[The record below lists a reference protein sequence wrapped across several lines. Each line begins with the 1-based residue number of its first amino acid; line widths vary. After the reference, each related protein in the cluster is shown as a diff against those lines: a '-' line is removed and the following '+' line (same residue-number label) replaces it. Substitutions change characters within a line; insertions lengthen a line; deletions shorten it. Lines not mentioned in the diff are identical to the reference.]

1 MGNMSELIADEPNK
15 LTSSTCPAP
24 PAYPCHHPITKSD
37 RIIFGQGPA
46 ASLASRVSVSRS
58 IRDTW
63 DRMFDEGYRSDV
75 QIITSSTSH
84 PIFAHSTVLSMA
96 SPVLRGMLNQA
107 PARRG
112 RRSISVKGVPHDA
125 VRAFIRFLYSS
136 CYENEEMEEYVLHL
150 MVLSHVFM
158 VPQLKQICINRVE
171 MGFLTVDNVVD
182 ILQLALLCDAPRLSL
197 VCHRKILNNF
207 REIIRTQ
214 GWRVMKES
222 HPVLEKELLESMI
235 EVDSREKE
243 RVRRGNERKMYMQLY
258 EAMEALVHIC
268 RDGCKTIGPHDKE
281 LERNEEPCRYG
292 GACRGLEQLVRHFA
306 GCKQRVVGGCIHCK
320 RMGQLLELHSRI
332 CFDSNICGVPLCR
345 NLKER
350 MRKQSKKD
358 ETKWRILVKNI
369 IRAKAIRES
378 SFFLSAVVSSS
389 PLLPLLSFK

>member
-1 MGNMSELIADEPNK
+1 MVNMSELIADEPNQP
-15 LTSSTCPAP
+15 TTSTCPP
-24 PAYPCHHPITKSD
+24 PPVYPCHPITKSD

-63 DRMFDEGYRSDV
+63 ERMFDEGYRSDV

-84 PIFAHSTVLSMA
+84 PIFAHSTVLGMA
-96 SPVLRGMLNQA
+96 SPVLRG
-107 PARRG
+107 
-112 RRSISVKGVPHDA
+112 I
-125 VRAFIRFLYSS
+125 
-136 CYENEEMEEYVLHL
+136 YENEEMEEYVLHL

-235 EVDSREKE
+235 EVDSREKD

-281 LERNEEPCRYG
+281 LERNEQPCRYG

-350 MRKQSKKD
+350 MKKQSKKD

-389 PLLPLLSFK
+389 STSTSFF

>member
-1 MGNMSELIADEPNK
+1 MVNMSELIADEPNQP
-15 LTSSTCPAP
+15 TTSTCPP
-24 PAYPCHHPITKSD
+24 PPVYPCHPITKSD

-63 DRMFDEGYRSDV
+63 ERMFDEGYRSDV

-84 PIFAHSTVLSMA
+84 PIFAHSTVLGMA

-112 RRSISVKGVPHDA
+112 QRSISVKGVPHDA

-235 EVDSREKE
+235 EVDSREKD

-281 LERNEEPCRYG
+281 LERNEQP
-292 GACRGLEQLVRHFA
+292 
-306 GCKQRVVGGCIHCK
+306 
-320 RMGQLLELHSRI
+320 
-332 CFDSNICGVPLCR
+332 CR

-350 MRKQSKKD
+350 MKKQSKKD

-389 PLLPLLSFK
+389 STSTSFF